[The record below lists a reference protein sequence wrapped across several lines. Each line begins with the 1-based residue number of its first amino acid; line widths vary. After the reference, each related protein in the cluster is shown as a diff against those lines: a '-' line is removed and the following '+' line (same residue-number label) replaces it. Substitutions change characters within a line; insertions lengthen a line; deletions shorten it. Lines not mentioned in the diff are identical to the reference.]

1 VILMPPAGLDM
12 RMPTDDP
19 NAGMDAGGEALVD
32 PRVPR
37 VDSKP
42 GIQKSEGQLTVLYTL
57 ASIVLSYIGFKYSPD
72 KIETAWGAIQT
83 LIYVVGPML
92 LNVPILKNYIN
103 SRGIV
108 TSNTVW
114 ANAGLQN
121 PLVSKDGAAS
131 ALAAH
136 SLMQQGLLGG
146 VGLDSILSTIGG
158 GTGKKDPKTYIGL
171 AKIIAGLAPGGS
183 VIEKGIDKI
192 GLGGSDPSK
201 GAGVDPDEIRQAF
214 TTVVQTISQQQSIIL
229 YLWNEGHPQLTTTRI
244 EPIMAYIET
253 HPVPQASASHLPV
266 TPVPTRP
273 QATSTIP
280 PQPHSDK

>member
-1 VILMPPAGLDM
+1 MPPAGLDM

-57 ASIVLSYIGFKYSPD
+57 ASIVLSFIGFKYSPD

-131 ALAAH
+131 AMMA
-136 SLMQQGLLGG
+136 QGLLSTQGL
-146 VGLDSILSTIGG
+146 GLDSILSAIGG

-192 GLGGSDPSK
+192 GLGGSQQGGAAVTATDPEFEK
-201 GAGVDPDEIRQAF
+201 I
-214 TTVVQTISQQQSIIL
+214 VVQGFTAISQRLDQLERVTLITYNMTQIPARQVGSIGEIPGL
-229 YLWNEGHPQLTTTRI
+229 
-244 EPIMAYIET
+244 A
-253 HPVPQASASHLPV
+253 A
-266 TPVPTRP
+266 TRP
-273 QATSTIP
+273 AASVSQMAQNPTP
-280 PQPHSDK
+280 PSQPSVGQSDK